1 MKEMRI
7 ARRLRRARRTLVVLG
22 LFAVVT
28 AVVAVAAPAA
38 GAATTCSNVFTT
50 HSTISSAP
58 KIVVDVYGSGR
69 ATHDP
74 AGVALG
80 DYQLTIDQSYGN
92 SGWIQYSDHVSSRWM
107 HVGSLQAGPYDI
119 WVQLVGV
126 ALPCRNPGGG
136 MTIN

>member
-1 MKEMRI
+1 MRI

-92 SGWIQYSDHVSSRWM
+92 SGWNSVQRSRQLSLDARRVVAGRPVR
-107 HVGSLQAGPYDI
+107 HLGSARRRRTP
-119 WVQLVGV
+119 V
-126 ALPCRNPGGG
+126 P
-136 MTIN
+136 